1 MNASCEHFSEYFK
14 EFGPN
19 AFNIIH
25 GIFSTCVSQE
35 ARRQKVSARV
45 ELIAILVIKIVFTIS
60 HFVIDSNQW
69 ENAWENW
76 HNRSGARSYCLLL
89 SNVFLLKNCFI
100 KRKKKNALCK
110 RCHWQSFL
118 FSGHIV
124 PLLHVRQLW
133 ASAIFVLTLYIFWMQ
148 RPTHSRSSRI
158 EATSHRTRAIIRHD
172 LLSCMQRLYIR
183 SRMLCNGWKA
193 PTKRSQVNEMFAF
206 AICCARQK
214 TI

>member
-100 KRKKKNALCK
+100 KRKKKKTHYANDAIDNRFYFQAISCLCYT
-110 RCHWQSFL
+110 CGS
-118 FSGHIV
+118 SGPQLYSCLHCIFFGCKGQHIV
-124 PLLHVRQLW
+124 DHLESKRHHIALELSFGMIYCHACRDFIYDPECYVMAEKHLRK
-133 ASAIFVLTLYIFWMQ
+133 
-148 RPTHSRSSRI
+148 
-158 EATSHRTRAIIRHD
+158 EAR
-172 LLSCMQRLYIR
+172 
-183 SRMLCNGWKA
+183 
-193 PTKRSQVNEMFAF
+193 
-206 AICCARQK
+206 
-214 TI
+214 